1 MNPYRIVEMGN
12 GVTAIEEGAV
22 RMFLVR
28 GKTRAALIDTG
39 FGGGALMRQVEELW
53 PGPLT
58 VVNTHGHMDHV
69 GANRQ
74 FAQVLA
80 HPADWPEICRNS
92 GCGAEHL
99 RPLQAGDRL
108 ELGQRTLEVRETPGH
123 TPGSIVLLERDR
135 RLLFGGDNVSDRPI
149 FLCLP
154 GASLREYL
162 ESLRRLQEWSRDY
175 DIIYAAHGKAEQPV
189 AQIHALICCCT
200 CVQEGSLT
208 GTELEPYGDHA
219 RNLYEH
225 NGAAIYCGHRG

>member
-28 GKTRAALIDTG
+28 GKSRAALIDTG

-99 RPLQAGDRL
+99 RPLPGGGPAGAGTKDAGGAGD
-108 ELGQRTLEVRETPGH
+108 PGH
-123 TPGSIVLLERDR
+123 TPGSTSCWSGT
-135 RLLFGGDNVSDRPI
+135 GGCCS
-149 FLCLP
+149 
-154 GASLREYL
+154 
-162 ESLRRLQEWSRDY
+162 
-175 DIIYAAHGKAEQPV
+175 AETTSPT
-189 AQIHALICCCT
+189 APFFSAC
-200 CVQEGSLT
+200 
-208 GTELEPYGDHA
+208 
-219 RNLYEH
+219 
-225 NGAAIYCGHRG
+225 RGPR

>member
-99 RPLQAGDRL
+99 RPLQAGSV
-108 ELGQRTLEVRETPGH
+108 GVA
-123 TPGSIVLLERDR
+123 IV
-135 RLLFGGDNVSDRPI
+135 S
-149 FLCLP
+149 
-154 GASLREYL
+154 SL
-162 ESLRRLQEWSRDY
+162 
-175 DIIYAAHGKAEQPV
+175 
-189 AQIHALICCCT
+189 
-200 CVQEGSLT
+200 
-208 GTELEPYGDHA
+208 
-219 RNLYEH
+219 
-225 NGAAIYCGHRG
+225 